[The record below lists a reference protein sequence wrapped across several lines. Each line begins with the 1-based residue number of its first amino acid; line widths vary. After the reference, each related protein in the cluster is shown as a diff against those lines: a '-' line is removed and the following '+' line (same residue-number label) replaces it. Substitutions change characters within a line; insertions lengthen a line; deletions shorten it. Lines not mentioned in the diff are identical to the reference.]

1 MTKQKKTKPL
11 HQQKEKNSS
20 NDLAFGAKF
29 SSNAWYDDEEN
40 NSDSSSW
47 LCLKNQLIKFHD
59 TSNAISLKSFVEMWE
74 LSPMNSTAVCIPL
87 LDFAERLFALAIKA
101 MKTEAYHVGKVALI
115 AGGFLLQSHTSTF
128 DDMKSWVSEN
138 DSCDDSYNARLA
150 ETLPFCHEVRLA
162 TQSPGSM
169 LAYLNEF
176 SIDDIRARVASAEPI
191 ITITLI
197 NGTTERKVNVNNLC
211 TLNIFLT
218 KYGDISTLSNV
229 RIKHNGTRMFLSGTG
244 KKSLARLGFANY
256 DVIEVED
263 ITSGTNC
270 LDITNLSLNS
280 PNSQAATASS
290 GGSKRAK
297 RKGKNKK
304 GKKK

>member
-1 MTKQKKTKPL
+1 M
-11 HQQKEKNSS
+11 
-20 NDLAFGAKF
+20 A
-29 SSNAWYDDEEN
+29 
-40 NSDSSSW
+40 
-47 LCLKNQLIKFHD
+47 
-59 TSNAISLKSFVEMWE
+59 
-74 LSPMNSTAVCIPL
+74 
-87 LDFAERLFALAIKA
+87 
-101 MKTEAYHVGKVALI
+101 TEAYHVGKVALI

-128 DDMKSWVSEN
+128 DDMKTWVSEN
-138 DSCDDSYNARLA
+138 DSNDDTYDARLA
-150 ETLPFCHEVRLA
+150 ETLPFCHDIHIA

-218 KYGDISTLSNV
+218 KYGDISSLPNV

-244 KKSLARLGFANY
+244 KKSLARLGFANN

-270 LDITNLSLNS
+270 IDITNLSLNS

-290 GGSKRAK
+290 GGGKRSK